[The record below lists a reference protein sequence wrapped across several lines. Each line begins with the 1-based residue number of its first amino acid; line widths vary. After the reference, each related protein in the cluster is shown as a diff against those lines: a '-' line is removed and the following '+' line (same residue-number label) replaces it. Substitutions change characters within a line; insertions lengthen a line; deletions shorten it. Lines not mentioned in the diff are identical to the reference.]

1 MPFINDSNAASGS
14 SASVLGIPF
23 CARALAASLPVRLG
37 LCGFLKEDFFL
48 SASCSALSL
57 YQGATSSLS
66 SSANKSSA
74 VNSLIGNCVEST
86 SL

>member
-1 MPFINDSNAASGS
+1 MKFSNWSSGS
-14 SASVLGIPF
+14 NDSVLGIPF

-37 LCGFLKEDFFL
+37 LFFFLKADLVL

-66 SSANKSSA
+66 ASANKSSA
-74 VNSLIGNCVEST
+74 VNSLTGNCVPST